1 MEQKNR
7 DHEAECAT
15 SHAAAA
21 AAAADAEMSLVG
33 DHSFATLE
41 EIVCTGNAPAA
52 SVHGQATSQKKS
64 LRVSGRTV
72 KRAVYVV

>member
-41 EIVCTGNAPAA
+41 EIVCTVNAPAA
-52 SVHGQATSQKKS
+52 SVHGQDTSQKKS